1 MNIKEQIAQYQGLTS
16 ESVLNIAAAI
26 LLQDMKKG
34 KPLTSPSMTIK
45 FLQTALAGRKNECFL
60 VVYMDTGHR
69 VIDAIEEFH
78 GTIDGAC
85 VYPRVIAERALRLG
99 AAAVIVAHNHPSGN
113 SEPSIADQSVTRKLK
128 DALALL
134 EIRLLDH
141 FVIGE
146 GAPVSMASRGML

>member
-1 MNIKEQIAQYQGLTS
+1 MNVQEQLAQYDGLTA
-16 ESVLNIAAAI
+16 ESVLNIASAI

-34 KPLTSPSMTIK
+34 VALTSPKQTVE
-45 FLQTALAGRKNECFL
+45 FLHTALAGRKNECFL
-60 VVYMDTGHR
+60 VVYMDTKHC
-69 VIDAIEEFH
+69 VIDAIEEFQ

-113 SEPSIADQSVTRKLK
+113 SEPSISDQSITRRLK

-146 GAPVSMASRGML
+146 GEPVSMVSRGML